1 MIIWRNL
8 SNKKHLTG
16 FCRTFLSRLAYTKV
30 YRIKLRRWKILGNIS
45 FRAPKRAKNSIFW
58 ALLIFEHSCYAK
70 INEITILPNM
80 SKSKDNEAK
89 KFSQVTECN
98 MNQKNQTQN
107 MVEKLFP
114 ELFLKNK
121 NWLNLWKKCLKF
133 YKISSYCSF

>member
-1 MIIWRNL
+1 M
-8 SNKKHLTG
+8 
-16 FCRTFLSRLAYTKV
+16 
-30 YRIKLRRWKILGNIS
+30 
-45 FRAPKRAKNSIFW
+45 
-58 ALLIFEHSCYAK
+58 K

-80 SKSKDNEAK
+80 SKSKDNETK

-121 NWLNLWKKCLKF
+121 N
-133 YKISSYCSF
+133 

>member
-1 MIIWRNL
+1 
-8 SNKKHLTG
+8 
-16 FCRTFLSRLAYTKV
+16 
-30 YRIKLRRWKILGNIS
+30 
-45 FRAPKRAKNSIFW
+45 
-58 ALLIFEHSCYAK
+58 
-70 INEITILPNM
+70 M